1 MSRRRERSYRTGNE
15 IVKDNIDNVVNNR
28 TDNFFDKLITIIQ
41 GLPILSSSEFNKYNK
56 YGIKRVRAFREYIFR
71 EELNKIEELLSN
83 LSTDKLSVLEELISD
98 FDRIRSEIRYVSKSL
113 FKSGFANII
122 EEALNSDDK
131 NYALIIRDTYE
142 IFKNKLSVVKECKK
156 DISTSDLSGATY
168 LGLFTASFIVSL
180 IRNLLKGTIEADEAR
195 RVVSV
200 FEYDFVISYIFVST
214 RSHIVFEVNVRKSSP
229 NHVRKLLNSL
239 LDLFDRP
246 EELRRRY
253 IDARSRLSEER
264 YPFDLKYPVIRQRRF
279 FNNEWISLIIIAF
292 RKGDRRTL
300 LKIDPIRG
308 FETET
313 YFPASPLYFELAVSE
328 KKDKLLIMMNMTPT
342 YKRVERVAKFIFSK
356 ILGID
361 IGSVS
366 YSKYLESL
374 NPIRYEISSVTVVEK
389 LRQVLEGSPSK
400 IVKKLKS
407 FESRLRKDLDKAL
420 DKLPLTYKD
429 KLRSLVSTLKL
440 AGIELEYRL
449 GEHRILSISSELSPF
464 IEQSHITANP
474 EEVYSLVARLIR
486 TKTEIHKHIENLVES
501 QDRVKGIVSLVFTCK
516 LNQEKPAEII
526 ITDEGNVLFFN
537 MNREIITELSRLFQ
551 EVVEKWSK
559 RR

>member
-1 MSRRRERSYRTGNE
+1 MSRRIEHSLRTGN
-15 IVKDNIDNVVNNR
+15 KTMGDNIDSMTNNR
-28 TDNFFDKLITIIQ
+28 ANSFFIKLLTIIQ
-41 GLPILSSSEFNKYNK
+41 RLPILSSSEFNKYNR
-56 YGIKRVRAFREYIFR
+56 YRIKRVRDFREYIFR
-71 EELNKIEELLSN
+71 DELNKIDELLSN

-113 FKSGFANII
+113 FKNDFINII
-122 EEALNSDDK
+122 EEVLNSHDK

-142 IFKNKLSVVKECKK
+142 IFNSKLSVVKECKK
-156 DISTSDLSGATY
+156 DISASDLSGATY

-180 IRNLLKGTIEADEAR
+180 IHSLLKGTIEADEAR
-195 RVVSV
+195 RIVSV
-200 FEYDFVISYIFVST
+200 FEYDFLISYIFVST
-214 RSHIVFEVNVRKSSP
+214 RSHIVFEINVRRTSP

-239 LDLFDRP
+239 LDLFDKP

-253 IDARSRLSEER
+253 IDARSRLSEEK
-264 YPFDLKYPVIRQRRF
+264 YPFDLKYPVIRHRRF

-292 RKGDRRTL
+292 RRGDRRTL
-300 LKIDPIRG
+300 LKIDPNRG

-313 YFPASPLYFELAVSE
+313 YFPASSLYFEIAVSE
-328 KKDKLLIMMNMTPT
+328 KKDKLLIMTNTSPNH
-342 YKRVERVAKFIFSK
+342 RRIERVAKFIFLE

-361 IGSVS
+361 IGSIS

-389 LRQVLEGSPSK
+389 LRHVLEGSPSR

-407 FESRLRKDLDKAL
+407 FESRLRKDLDNAL
-420 DKLPLTYKD
+420 ENLPLTYKD

-440 AGIELEYRL
+440 AGIRLEYKL
-449 GEHRILSISSELSPF
+449 GEHTILSISSELSPF
-464 IEQSHITANP
+464 IERSHITANP
-474 EEVYSLVARLIR
+474 EEVYSFVARLIR
-486 TKTEIHKHIENLVES
+486 TKTEIHKHIENLVEN

-526 ITDEGNVLFFN
+526 ITDKGNILFFN
-537 MNREIITELSRLFQ
+537 INREIITELSRLFQ

-559 RR
+559 KR